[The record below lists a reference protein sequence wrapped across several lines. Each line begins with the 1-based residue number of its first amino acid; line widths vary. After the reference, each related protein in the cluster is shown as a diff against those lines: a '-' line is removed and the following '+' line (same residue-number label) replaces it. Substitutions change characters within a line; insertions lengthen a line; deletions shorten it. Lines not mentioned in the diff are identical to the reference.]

1 MAQSCH
7 LRPVSANDDL
17 NVEYYLEYLSCQ
29 RSWTISYGRGHG
41 ALHVRGDSAGAGR
54 GVSFLSARFI
64 ARSRVFMPFWHM
76 LLWPESR
83 AALKASSVLD
93 VNFSRQSHFRA

>member
-1 MAQSCH
+1 MAQFCH
-7 LRPVSANDDL
+7 LILVRANDDP
-17 NVEYYLEYLSCQ
+17 NVQNYLEYLSCQ
-29 RSWTISYGRGHG
+29 QSWTISHGRGYG
-41 ALHVRGDSAGAGR
+41 AFDVRGDSAGAGR
-54 GVSFLSARFI
+54 GVSFFGARFI

-93 VNFSRQSHFRA
+93 VNFSRQSHFHA